1 MEIEKLFNSKTVE
14 LKRSEIHLSDYN
26 PRKISEEGKKQ
37 LKRSIKRYGVVGG
50 IVVNSA
56 TGNTVVGGHQKVAI
70 LDELAKGEDYKL
82 KVELIAVDAKTE
94 KQLNIVLN
102 NPNIGGGWDYS
113 RLRELIPDIDYKDAG
128 LTDEDLSL
136 VGLDNLFKT
145 EEENNLADS
154 LNDMMQPVED
164 EHKEEID
171 AKKAAKV
178 AHMKDVKAQVKDN
191 AQKKAEDMDAYV
203 MLSFDNY
210 DSKVA
215 FMQRLGYDVNAKFIK
230 GEDLDSKVEIIL
242 ED

>member
-14 LKRSEIHLSDYN
+14 LNRSEIHLSDYN

-50 IVVNSA
+50 IVVNST

-102 NPNIGGGWDYS
+102 NPNIGGEWNYDK
-113 RLRELIPDIDYKDAG
+113 LRVLIPDIDYKDAG

-136 VGLDNLFKT
+136 VGLDSLFKT

-154 LNDMMQPVED
+154 IDKMMQLVED
-164 EHKEEID
+164 EHNAEKE
-171 AKKAAKV
+171 AKV
-178 AHMKDVKAQVKDN
+178 AHMKDVKAQVKEN
-191 AQKKAEDMDAYV
+191 AQKKAEDMDAYI

-210 DSKVA
+210 DAKAA

-230 GEDLDSKVEIIL
+230 GEDLNEKVEIIM